1 MIAEYKCLFGISSPT
16 KGVLVRSFEVTYRK
30 DISTMVITGKGNKV
44 FWFVFARMSQIYRTS
59 EIPRFSKADAEK
71 FAGQNLEIPIL
82 PQGAV
87 KFGDIWRNRETYAL
101 VATEEADYDH
111 WTWGRFACL
120 GDSIHK
126 MTPNMGAGGMAAI
139 ESAAA
144 LANAIHTL
152 STHNHE
158 GSNMREVRRALINYQ
173 QSRKFRASEIGKE
186 SNDLTR
192 IQSLKGLRER
202 ILVRY
207 VIPNAGDYLVNT
219 SSDGWIGATLLN
231 YLPPP
236 PRSLTGNMPF
246 NPDQGLGRKE
256 SQIHRAFASLPFLAM
271 SVSCFY
277 ILRALIPWEFGSAI
291 LGSGKIEWDNSFS
304 IPILEKFYHVKTLDD
319 FCRGASILMAPS
331 TLGYDPG
338 SSFQM
343 FTFLAD
349 IGLIYSIFLIE
360 SARRASLFTIA
371 QMYVL
376 WIPLQ
381 RQQSSPFL

>member
-16 KGVLVRSFEVTYRK
+16 KGVLDRSFEVTYRK

-152 STHNHE
+152 STHNHG
-158 GSNMREVRRALINYQ
+158 GSPNMREVRRALINYQ

-207 VIPNAGDYLVNT
+207 VIPNAGDYLVDT

-277 ILRALIPWEFGSAI
+277 IIRALIPWEFGSAI

-381 RQQSSPFL
+381 RQ